1 MYIYKNSDNMDTLV
15 KILFPILRFPMV
27 FFLAAFFTNLVHGN
41 SALWDIVYDAEKVY
55 NKGDAVIPSV
65 SEFTL
70 YTAKSYVPAG
80 GNGPP
85 NNSYWQTVEAYSTE
99 LQNTYNKTTS
109 TPPSSENIN
118 TSEIS
123 NLETPPDSNQKS
135 SKKACCASFQNS
147 VIVTKGMAASSAPYA
162 KGGLTISGFLEG
174 DKICFDNLN
183 YSKSVPGKI
192 YTIAN
197 SQFTIV
203 GIINTEFE
211 ILNRVIHYEDSKGDC
226 WEVTLE
232 DNTRSK
238 FSVLQRVIP
247 KHTNKN
253 ILNSLI
259 YNSSKNYKKGDAVIP
274 SASEFTL
281 YTAKT
286 SVPVGQNGP
295 PNISYWQT
303 AEEYSTELQNAY
315 NSTLSTP
322 PSSNNINISEISKL
336 ETPQNSNQKKTL
348 TLITNTG
355 GSVSGAGGYNTD
367 QSVLATATPD
377 DGYLF
382 SNWSGD
388 FSSTDPSISIVMRSD
403 YSLTASFTQDNR
415 DSDGDSLT
423 NYEEVVV
430 HKTSSNNADS
440 DGDGIDDGVEVRI
453 GSNPTSS
460 DEDLINY
467 YTKKINSEKSSSYNS
482 GYNEGRLVGQKEVL
496 DETVKVVT
504 SVAEGRD
511 LNITDDL
518 QSYSYKDFV
527 TPNGA
532 LNLSYIRMTIE
543 QFIDHSDLDV
553 SPYTNGW
560 FFSPEQGWM
569 WTSKSIYP
577 HFYSQKIGWV
587 YFKRGHA
594 TPTFYNF
601 GDKNWFDIK

>member
-1 MYIYKNSDNMDTLV
+1 
-15 KILFPILRFPMV
+15 
-27 FFLAAFFTNLVHGN
+27 
-41 SALWDIVYDAEKVY
+41 
-55 NKGDAVIPSV
+55 
-65 SEFTL
+65 
-70 YTAKSYVPAG
+70 
-80 GNGPP
+80 
-85 NNSYWQTVEAYSTE
+85 
-99 LQNTYNKTTS
+99 
-109 TPPSSENIN
+109 
-118 TSEIS
+118 
-123 NLETPPDSNQKS
+123 
-135 SKKACCASFQNS
+135 
-147 VIVTKGMAASSAPYA
+147 
-162 KGGLTISGFLEG
+162 
-174 DKICFDNLN
+174 
-183 YSKSVPGKI
+183 
-192 YTIAN
+192 
-197 SQFTIV
+197 
-203 GIINTEFE
+203 
-211 ILNRVIHYEDSKGDC
+211 
-226 WEVTLE
+226 
-232 DNTRSK
+232 
-238 FSVLQRVIP
+238 
-247 KHTNKN
+247 
-253 ILNSLI
+253 
-259 YNSSKNYKKGDAVIP
+259 
-274 SASEFTL
+274 
-281 YTAKT
+281 
-286 SVPVGQNGP
+286 
-295 PNISYWQT
+295 
-303 AEEYSTELQNAY
+303 
-315 NSTLSTP
+315 
-322 PSSNNINISEISKL
+322 
-336 ETPQNSNQKKTL
+336 
-348 TLITNTG
+348 
-355 GSVSGAGGYNTD
+355 
-367 QSVLATATPD
+367 LATATPD